1 MLQLQNTKRDL
12 ADAIVNA
19 DNSVI
24 RNLGREDLEL
34 LLSRAESAESSRAAQ
49 LSMNLQSWAGQRSIP
64 STDS

>member
-34 LLSRAESAESSRAAQ
+34 LLSRAESAERSRAAQ
-49 LSMNLQSWAGQRSIP
+49 LSMNLQS
-64 STDS
+64 

>member
-34 LLSRAESAESSRAAQ
+34 LLSRAESAERSRTAQ
-49 LSMNLQSWAGQRSIP
+49 LSMNLQS
-64 STDS
+64 